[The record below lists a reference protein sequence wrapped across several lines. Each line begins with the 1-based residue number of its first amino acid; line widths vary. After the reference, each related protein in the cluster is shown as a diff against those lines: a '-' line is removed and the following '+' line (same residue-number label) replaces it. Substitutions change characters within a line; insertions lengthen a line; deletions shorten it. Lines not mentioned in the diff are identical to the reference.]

1 MSQLVVD
8 ASLHEKLPVLTEP
21 VELVDREGK
30 RLGRYYPES
39 TVDVYAEPTDE
50 ELERLERLAQ
60 EPGPRYS
67 TAQVLAHLE
76 KLARENPS

>member
-1 MSQLVVD
+1 MSQIVVD
-8 ASLHEKLPVLTEP
+8 SSLHEKLPGLTQP
-21 VELVDREGK
+21 VELIDREGK
-30 RLGRYYPES
+30 LLGRYIPDNA
-39 TVDVYAEPTDE
+39 VDIYAEPTNE
-50 ELERLERLAQ
+50 ELERLERLAR